1 MKGWYFIIDVEKCEN
16 CNNCFFSCKDEHVG
30 NDWPGYAA
38 PQPNQGTGWMR
49 IIGKER
55 GTFPM
60 IDVAYLPVPCMH
72 CDDAPCLRAGA
83 GAVLKRP
90 DGIVIIDPVK
100 AKGMKN
106 LVNACP
112 YGAIQWNEELALP
125 QKCTLCAHLLDEGWK
140 TTRCVQSCP
149 TGALGMRYLE
159 ETDMEALVK
168 TESLE
173 AYKPGYGTRPRV
185 YYKNLYRFNRCFI
198 AGSVA
203 INVDGKDECAE
214 GAQATLTNGSTQT
227 FSTTATDNYGNFKF
241 DNLEEN
247 SGKYTIR
254 ITLNGYAAKT
264 IDVEMKE
271 SLDAGVFFL

>member
-1 MKGWYFIIDVEKCEN
+1 MAWKVISPVTEPDLASIIRT
-16 CNNCFFSCKDEHVG
+16 S
-30 NDWPGYAA
+30 
-38 PQPNQGTGWMR
+38 T
-49 IIGKER
+49 
-55 GTFPM
+55 
-60 IDVAYLPVPCMH
+60 
-72 CDDAPCLRAGA
+72 
-83 GAVLKRP
+83 
-90 DGIVIIDPVK
+90 
-100 AKGMKN
+100 
-106 LVNACP
+106 
-112 YGAIQWNEELALP
+112 ALP
-125 QKCTLCAHLLDEGWK
+125 G
-140 TTRCVQSCP
+140 
-149 TGALGMRYLE
+149 
-159 ETDMEALVK
+159 
-168 TESLE
+168 
-173 AYKPGYGTRPRV
+173 
-185 YYKNLYRFNRCFI
+185 CFI